1 MFSRLSSKQ
10 IALGSDK
17 SNNEIPL
24 WGLGLERTIWCTHR
38 AALLL
43 PSPLGV
49 PGAARYCWGHF
60 RRGQWEWTQGKED
73 ESGWGG
79 GWSPGCPAFTGRLS
93 SRKQVCDL
101 QLVLEF

>member
-43 PSPLGV
+43 PSPFGVLGA
-49 PGAARYCWGHF
+49 PRYCWGCF
-60 RRGQWEWTQGKED
+60 RRGQWELAQGKED
-73 ESGWGG
+73 ES

-93 SRKQVCDL
+93 SRKQVCNL